1 VRKKYNLSY
10 RRLRRLQHWKNLW
23 KINPEG
29 MLSALNKNRQK
40 RTQMFHDDIQ
50 ATREIIAESKFPMT
64 KPQFKLWCE
73 EWVKVMGKG
82 RSGTGYKVATLK
94 RYVERHN
101 LLAFDH
107 AAKLWRVPL
116 ASQ

>member
-1 VRKKYNLSY
+1 MGKRRKKSLKEINYW
-10 RRLRRLQHWKNLW
+10 RRLWKSCPDRLYL
-23 KINPEG
+23 
-29 MLSALNKNRQK
+29 ALEENRKK
-40 RTQMFHDDIQ
+40 RTKMFHDDVQ
-50 ATREIIAESKFPMT
+50 ATREIIAESAFPMS
-64 KPQFKLWCE
+64 KFQFKVWCK

-82 RSGTGYKVATLK
+82 RSGTGYKVDTLK
-94 RYVERHN
+94 MYVTRHN